1 MSFLRSVSRHIDRAP
16 SRAVIAFVA
25 ISAAI
30 FLLIGRPVTVLVLVG
45 AINGLI
51 LPLSLGA
58 MLIAAY
64 RTRIVGTYRHPVWLT
79 AAGVVVA
86 VAMAALGVRAILSV
100 DL

>member
-1 MSFLRSVSRHIDRAP
+1 MNDEPEDDSPPPSPAELVDR
-16 SRAVIAFVA
+16 RAH
-25 ISAAI
+25 
-30 FLLIGRPVTVLVLVG
+30 
-45 AINGLI
+45 
-51 LPLSLGA
+51 A

-64 RTRIVGTYRHPVWLT
+64 RVRIVGEYRHPVWLA